1 MFQPLAQHFDA
12 AVVTDAS
19 ASRAEILAAFSYAL
33 DLTEGQP
40 AGHSVRAAWIG
51 TYVAMALGLTG
62 DDLGDCF
69 YAIMLKDLGCSS
81 NAARVAELFLGDDR
95 LLKHQFKTIGPEAT
109 DFLNFVQAS
118 VGIGHADAQRDAARD
133 HLLANA
139 APILTGFIDT
149 RCTQGATIARRL
161 RFSDA
166 VADGIANLD
175 ERWDGSGLPHGVAGD
190 AIPLLSRIALLA
202 QVSDVFFMTM
212 GPDAALAEVNA
223 RSGTWLDPAL
233 VAILNDLARDPQFWA
248 ELGAHDIDQRLLAL
262 EPAQARMP
270 VDEDYLDDIAAA
282 FGHVI
287 DAKSPFTGGHSD
299 RVGLFTDLIGQRLG
313 IAADQRRRLRR
324 AAMLHDVGKL
334 GISSAILEKPGKLAA
349 DEWALMQSHASHTTA
364 ILSRVSVLRDLATI
378 AGAHHERL
386 DGKGYPLGLDDRS
399 ISTETRIISVADFFD
414 ALTAD
419 RPYRAAMP
427 VEQALDIMRREVG
440 SAIDGEC
447 FAALTAIVA
456 DGIPTAPLPRVEL

>member
-175 ERWDGSGLPHGVAGD
+175 EHWDGSGLPHGVAGD

>member
-12 AVVTDAS
+12 AVVTDAG

-175 ERWDGSGLPHGVAGD
+175 EHWDGSGLPHGVAGD

-364 ILSRVSVLRDLATI
+364 ILSRVSVLRDLASI